1 MSGKTLAERAM
12 EGCARDIRDLVRDG
26 GAIKKKG
33 DKYNHPLGK
42 FEEKATD
49 KIGRELGADVCD
61 RCLGTCCAAMHYLIR
76 SLVDIGELKPNMKV
90 GGGYFYSLIY
100 VVI

>member
-1 MSGKTLAERAM
+1 MSKTLAERAM

-33 DKYNHPLGK
+33 DKYNHPPGK

-49 KIGRELGADVCD
+49 KIGRELGADVFD
-61 RCLGTCCAAMHYLIR
+61 HCLGTCCVAMCHLIH

-90 GGGYFYSLIY
+90 E
-100 VVI
+100 

>member
-33 DKYNHPLGK
+33 DKYNHPPGK
-42 FEEKATD
+42 FEEKATN
-49 KIGRELGADVCD
+49 KIGIELGADVCD
-61 RCLGTCCAAMHYLIR
+61 RCLGTCCAAMRYLIR
-76 SLVDIGELKPNMKV
+76 SLVDIGELRPNVKV
-90 GGGYFYSLIY
+90 GGVIDYSFVNI
-100 VVI
+100 